1 MNTLILYK
9 HLHTLAKF
17 LHNQHWAIL
26 KKNFL
31 ETYKGLVSS
40 TNLTLSLK
48 DFQQRIGE
56 GVIDYGA
63 RGQAIFNH
71 YYNQIMET
79 STQPTALKDTA
90 ATAANTNLVKKGMKI
105 AARSAMVQLQNSLYE
120 AGLLLVRS

>member
-1 MNTLILYK
+1 M
-9 HLHTLAKF
+9 
-17 LHNQHWAIL
+17 
-26 KKNFL
+26 
-31 ETYKGLVSS
+31 SS

-56 GVIDYGA
+56 GVVDCGA

-79 STQPTALKDTA
+79 STQATALKDPA

-120 AGLLLVRS
+120 AGRLEHLRLDVSRKKHTTLGEIL

>member
-1 MNTLILYK
+1 M
-9 HLHTLAKF
+9 HTLAKF

-56 GVIDYGA
+56 GVVDYGA